1 VSRLLGISA
10 ILASLGLE
18 VKNWSL
24 AIAIALGAAEGY
36 LVTLL

>member
-24 AIAIALGAAEGY
+24 AIALGAAEGY